1 MKKKDNHKENRKESL
16 EKEYKTKK
24 VGKRK
29 GK

>member
-1 MKKKDNHKENRKESL
+1 MKKKETHKENKKEYL